1 MKNKKIKR
9 KLTKKGKL
17 LVWAVGIVVALAVLA
32 LLSEVVL
39 PSLEKD
45 LKENISDTDQNVT
58 DTNEETKLFYTN
70 LTPEQLAGY
79 EECDKNIF
87 YSIHGVGGHL
97 TAEDAYL
104 QDGNRGAFWLN
115 YITAIMNGDEKA
127 YSALFSKKFD
137 FSNPIER
144 YADGKLDFPPQR
156 LYNIKIELADEK
168 KDPSTGVCESVFY
181 VEYNIYRNEGD
192 FRTDMSY
199 DTAPLAVTIVESNET
214 VLITDV
220 RYKYN

>member
-1 MKNKKIKR
+1 MKKNKKVTR
-9 KLTKKGKL
+9 KLSKKGKL
-17 LVWAVGIVVALAVLA
+17 LAWIAGIVLVLALLA

-39 PSLEKD
+39 PSLEK
-45 LKENISDTDQNVT
+45 KVT
-58 DTNEETKLFYTN
+58 DTGREQAASEEEEETKLFYSD
-70 LTPEQLAGY
+70 LSPEQLEGY
-79 EECDKNIF
+79 ADCDTQIF
-87 YSIHGVGGHL
+87 YSVNGVGGHL
-97 TAEDAYL
+97 TEESAFAD
-104 QDGNRGAFWLN
+104 DGYRGLFWVN
-115 YITAIMNGDEKA
+115 YIKAIMSGDEAA

-144 YADGKLDFPPQR
+144 YASGKLDFPPQR

-168 KDPSTGVCESVFY
+168 ADPSTGERESVFY

-199 DTAPLAVTIVESNET
+199 DTAPLAVTIVESGEK

-220 RYKYN
+220 QYRYR